1 MCFLLALCHLIERRL
16 KLEVVTK
23 KFLHQQAK
31 MPGSFQRHAAH
42 GSYFWWCRY
51 PNFSGCHLFS
61 GSFTKITSRISVLVT
76 LILSFCFYCTFNSV
90 NWPYH
95 KYINQL
101 NFNHAF
107 VQNLALPVFEVFFLI
122 LLTAGRSFNQTCMIF
137 FLFLRETR
145 TA

>member
-1 MCFLLALCHLIERRL
+1 MFSACTMSPNSKETKVGSSDQEVPSSAGKNAWII
-16 KLEVVTK
+16 LEN
-23 KFLHQQAK
+23 
-31 MPGSFQRHAAH
+31 AAH

-90 NWPYH
+90 NWPYQ

-122 LLTAGRSFNQTCMIF
+122 LLTAGRSFNQTCLIF
-137 FLFLRETR
+137 FLFIRETR